1 MSQQLKQV
9 FQAADGTTFDTR
21 AEALDYMRRPMIT
34 AALNKLTADNADLT
48 AWLISEQDE
57 IENAFDTG
65 TIRRIT
71 KTERKHLATA
81 LDRVIELAA
90 NDRKLSFLAEH
101 AEGLKTTFR
110 YPPVTRMK
118 DEEKG
123 VAARNTLMA
132 RTDNN
137 AQLTDWILANKAAIL
152 AAYGAGVEKREV
164 SPKATEAL
172 LAYRIKTAEEKLVA
186 MKANPESNADEVAE
200 LEGKLAAMKSGV
212 APSLAAPSVSAP
224 VVENEELEG
233 VEESTEVADAEEA
246 VEG

>member
-21 AEALDYMRRPMIT
+21 ADALDYMRRPLI
-34 AALNKLTADNADLT
+34 AAAFNKLTADNADLT
-48 AWLISEQDE
+48 NWLIAEQDE

-71 KTERKHLATA
+71 KTEKKHLASA
-81 LDRVIELAA
+81 LDRVVELAKD
-90 NDRKLSFLAEH
+90 DRKLAFLAEH

-110 YPPVTRMK
+110 YPPVTRMSD
-118 DEEKG
+118 DEKA
-123 VAARNTLMA
+123 VAAKNTLMA
-132 RTDNN
+132 RTNNN
-137 AQLTDWILANKAAIL
+137 AQLTDWILGNKDAIL
-152 AAYGAGVEKREV
+152 AAYQAGVEKREV

-186 MKANPESNADEVAE
+186 LRANAESKPEDIAE

-212 APSLAAPSVSAP
+212 APTMAAPSAAP
-224 VVENEELEG
+224 AVEAEEVVEEV
-233 VEESTEVADAEEA
+233 VEETAEET
-246 VEG
+246 VNE